1 MQSIWPCIQP
11 SSVYSCSSESQTSRP
26 EALSKSHPG
35 GDRLNTQTCAPCDCA
50 HIHTLSAYFSHHHT
64 HMHTSFHPSFSFSLS
79 LSLSH
84 THNLISAGI
93 RSFYRAAVC
102 WRGRRYGRAVSPSSD
117 WISDQYPVPHW
128 PASSGRTDCFWKPVL
143 VHVCHVS

>member
-35 GDRLNTQTCAPCDCA
+35 GGSFKHTDMRSMWLCTHAHTFRLPLTP
-50 HIHTLSAYFSHHHT
+50 SHT
-64 HMHTSFHPSFSFSLS
+64 HAHNLSPLHSLS
-79 LSLSH
+79 LSLTH
-84 THNLISAGI
+84 THNLISTGI